1 MPLYHVYISKTLK
14 QKQQSKWPANSFK
27 ENRKESTLQNQP
39 KYHLNCR
46 GPSLVFFLFLLDR
59 ALSRSQAH
67 PMQYPK
73 AEKHPNK
80 REKGWGG
87 LLGSRFLTREEEEET
102 HSSNIDKHLNSKP
115 WERKW
120 SSI

>member
-27 ENRKESTLQNQP
+27 ENKKESTLQNQP

-46 GPSLVFFLFLLDR
+46 GPSLIFFLFLLDR

-80 REKGWGG
+80 REKGLGG
-87 LLGSRFLTREEEEET
+87 PFRLTVPHKGGRGRNT
-102 HSSNIDKHLNSKP
+102 
-115 WERKW
+115 
-120 SSI
+120 